1 MNRPGGGAWSARRQG
16 SIRAPDCTETLYFE
30 DFTVGRVFEWSGLT
44 VSEESIIEFGALFD
58 PVAAAKSKNVL
69 DKKR

>member
-1 MNRPGGGAWSARRQG
+1 M
-16 SIRAPDCTETLYFE
+16 RAPDCAETLYFE

-58 PVAAAKSKNVL
+58 PVAAANSKNVL